1 MLKIIQYIKHFFKKN
16 DKPIEETDK
25 TNAITILL
33 ENTDPYIH
41 ISIMNTDKDSV
52 INLAKVLYQLNT
64 GQYATHMMNILLELS
79 KEDAHIALFVSQVM
93 TDWVYQIEAQRTIN
107 EPYVKP
113 TAFGN
118 NK

>member
-1 MLKIIQYIKHFFKKN
+1 
-16 DKPIEETDK
+16 
-25 TNAITILL
+25 
-33 ENTDPYIH
+33 
-41 ISIMNTDKDSV
+41 
-52 INLAKVLYQLNT
+52 
-64 GQYATHMMNILLELS
+64 MNILLELS

>member
-1 MLKIIQYIKHFFKKN
+1 MISYLKQFWHKKN
-16 DKPIEETDK
+16 DKPIKETNK
-25 TNAITILL
+25 TNAITIFL
-33 ENTDPYIH
+33 ENADPYIH

-52 INLAKVLYQLNT
+52 INLAKILYQLNT
-64 GQYATHMMNILLELS
+64 GQYATHMMNILLDLS